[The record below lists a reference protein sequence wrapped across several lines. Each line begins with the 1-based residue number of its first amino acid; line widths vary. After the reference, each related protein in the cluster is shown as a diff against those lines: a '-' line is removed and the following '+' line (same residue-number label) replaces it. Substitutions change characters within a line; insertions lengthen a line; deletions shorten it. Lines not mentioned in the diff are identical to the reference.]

1 MPLHE
6 SLKVSP
12 KIPLYSLIFTS
23 VFVVFIS
30 IVCLLNGITIVFQNL
45 YYFPIIIACA
55 FYLRKG
61 FIFSLVLIGVYVILI
76 ALFGPHQSEVYS
88 ALARIAIFIL
98 VAGVVTWLSSRYSEQ
113 TSDLMVSEKKFRRL
127 FDANDAGIALHEVI
141 CDSTGKAIDY
151 RFINVNPAYEQ
162 MTGLKASDIIGKTV
176 REVFPGNED
185 DWIETCS
192 DVTAMEK
199 KIHFEYFNRKLGR
212 YYEGTAYSPEPER
225 LVRIIRDVT
234 ERKQQEYQLLETNA
248 YLENLITHANVPI
261 IIWDTG
267 FSITRVNHAFEILT
281 GRPAGHLVGRHLSS
295 LFPQDEAER
304 SMQFIQKTGEGVRWE
319 TVEIP
324 IIHQDGTLRTV
335 LWNSATIY
343 DSDGKNPVATIAQG
357 RDVTAERFLEREK
370 ERAAVQ
376 IQENIA
382 QLAILNDGIRNPLT
396 LISIYADMSED
407 VRITAQIQNEVKRI
421 DEMVTNLDREW
432 VHSGKILD
440 YLRNHDMVA
449 FDFVPSYSPGSPV
462 PSEAP
467 PPDRPEQVISSPQV
481 SGYERYIEEIQAR
494 LYSILDSVDAYIFVS
509 DLDSYD
515 ILYINEEGR
524 NIFGNVI
531 GQKCHTCMYDNA
543 DSPCSFCTNKFIL
556 EKTDPTGLMKGEFIH
571 PKTGRWYDCRGRA
584 RDELIQ
590 ASRYHRTLIETSP
603 DPLITIGRDG
613 KITDVNTATETVSGY
628 TRSELVGTDFS
639 EYFTEP
645 EEARAGYLMVF
656 EKGEVRDYPLAIR
669 KKDGAIIDVLYNA
682 SVYLNEMGEIAGV
695 FTTAR
700 DITERKKVEK
710 KLYQQEERY
719 RLALQATND
728 VIWDFD
734 VINDAQRWNEVGIEV
749 FGWSDI
755 VFSDQTAA
763 WWTDRVHPE
772 DRERVAEGFDT
783 ALEDPTCTNWH
794 DEYRF
799 RRSDG
804 VYAYVMD
811 RGCILRNPGGVAIR
825 MIGAMLDISER
836 KKAEEALRHAN
847 RQINLLSSITR
858 HDIINKTTV
867 IFNSL
872 GAAEMDI
879 SDPSVLH
886 QIDVIRSATQAI
898 KSQIEFT
905 RVYPNLGT
913 HEPQWSRLETLR
925 LSIPINVEYTSMTG
939 DYEVYADPMFSQV
952 FSNLLDNSLR
962 HGERVTRI
970 MLTTHLEEDSLII
983 RWEDNGAGIPFDQ
996 KEQIFERGFGKNN
1009 GFGLFLVREVLQITG
1024 MSIRETGNFGS
1035 GAVFEIIVPKG
1046 VYRTMHPT
1054 GE

>member
-421 DEMVTNLDREW
+421 DEMVTNLDR
-432 VHSGKILD
+432 D
-440 YLRNHDMVA
+440 
-449 FDFVPSYSPGSPV
+449 GS
-462 PSEAP
+462 
-467 PPDRPEQVISSPQV
+467 
-481 SGYERYIEEIQAR
+481 
-494 LYSILDSVDAYIFVS
+494 
-509 DLDSYD
+509 
-515 ILYINEEGR
+515 
-524 NIFGNVI
+524 
-531 GQKCHTCMYDNA
+531 
-543 DSPCSFCTNKFIL
+543 
-556 EKTDPTGLMKGEFIH
+556 
-571 PKTGRWYDCRGRA
+571 
-584 RDELIQ
+584 
-590 ASRYHRTLIETSP
+590 
-603 DPLITIGRDG
+603 
-613 KITDVNTATETVSGY
+613 
-628 TRSELVGTDFS
+628 
-639 EYFTEP
+639 
-645 EEARAGYLMVF
+645 
-656 EKGEVRDYPLAIR
+656 
-669 KKDGAIIDVLYNA
+669 
-682 SVYLNEMGEIAGV
+682 
-695 FTTAR
+695 
-700 DITERKKVEK
+700 
-710 KLYQQEERY
+710 
-719 RLALQATND
+719 
-728 VIWDFD
+728 
-734 VINDAQRWNEVGIEV
+734 
-749 FGWSDI
+749 
-755 VFSDQTAA
+755 
-763 WWTDRVHPE
+763 
-772 DRERVAEGFDT
+772 
-783 ALEDPTCTNWH
+783 
-794 DEYRF
+794 F
-799 RRSDG
+799 R
-804 VYAYVMD
+804 
-811 RGCILRNPGGVAIR
+811 
-825 MIGAMLDISER
+825 
-836 KKAEEALRHAN
+836 
-847 RQINLLSSITR
+847 
-858 HDIINKTTV
+858 
-867 IFNSL
+867 
-872 GAAEMDI
+872 
-879 SDPSVLH
+879 
-886 QIDVIRSATQAI
+886 
-898 KSQIEFT
+898 
-905 RVYPNLGT
+905 
-913 HEPQWSRLETLR
+913 
-925 LSIPINVEYTSMTG
+925 
-939 DYEVYADPMFSQV
+939 
-952 FSNLLDNSLR
+952 
-962 HGERVTRI
+962 
-970 MLTTHLEEDSLII
+970 EDS
-983 RWEDNGAGIPFDQ
+983 
-996 KEQIFERGFGKNN
+996 
-1009 GFGLFLVREVLQITG
+1009 GLSEK
-1024 MSIRETGNFGS
+1024 
-1035 GAVFEIIVPKG
+1035 P
-1046 VYRTMHPT
+1046 
-1054 GE
+1054 